1 MGLKKCPAE
10 FPMGLSKKIFI
21 SYVEEDGAVAHEIAA
36 GLESQGYSS
45 WYYERDCPAGADYF
59 EETFKAISD
68 CEAMIVLISPRSLP
82 SDQVTREIVRAV
94 ESSKATLP
102 LLLEISHDDFTRRRP
117 GWKQAMAA
125 ANATRIPPD
134 RIPTIIPALV
144 AGLSAKGIQAETNG
158 HAAPIAAPPKQAT
171 GTHGTAPTAAP
182 PTAVIT
188 PAAPIQPPT
197 ARVEPTGPA
206 TAPAPVPAAVTTS
219 TRIPQ
224 PSVATAA
231 PQQLPWKALA
241 VAAAAV
247 VLAVSAWAIVRS
259 RKPKPIVAPPVPTT
273 ATIVLQYAA
282 DRHKCT
288 PDLNLTIAGAP
299 YHPTSNRFAA
309 TGVKIDAQEY
319 AIDGVINCP
328 SRRTTKASGSGA
340 IDVHE
345 GAVFDFAWQA
355 KPGGG
360 GSTVDIIRVT
370 DNAGA
375 GANAD
380 NRNSDSQDSGRS
392 NGNHTVKPVPA
403 PVPTPAPAATGPG
416 QQMYFNAQNAFNQG
430 RYFAPFNDSALHWA
444 IQSRN
449 AGNQNGKA
457 LEAQIVSIY
466 KTQVKHFFLQQNY
479 PAALQL
485 NAAMQNYYPGDQGLL
500 QDQQKILAAA
510 NGRPGGYQAPVNGQV
525 PVGPYPPGYPP
536 PYQPRPG
543 TRPPAPQR

>member
-1 MGLKKCPAE
+1 
-10 FPMGLSKKIFI
+10 MGLSKKIFI

-125 ANATRIPPD
+125 ANATRIPPN
-134 RIPTIIPALV
+134 RVPTIIPALV

-158 HAAPIAAPPKQAT
+158 HTPPPAAPPKQAT
-171 GTHGTAPTAAP
+171 GTHGTARTASPA
-182 PTAVIT
+182 AVIT
-188 PAAPIQPPT
+188 PPAPIQPPT
-197 ARVEPTGPA
+197 ARVEPV
-206 TAPAPVPAAVTTS
+206 APAPALVPASVSTS

-224 PSVATAA
+224 PPGATPT
-231 PQQLPWKALA
+231 PQQLPWKAF
-241 VAAAAV
+241 AAAAVAV

-259 RKPKPIVAPPVPTT
+259 RKPKPVVVPPAPTT
-273 ATIVLQYAA
+273 ATIVLKYAA
-282 DRHKCT
+282 DRHKCA

-299 YHPTSNRFAA
+299 YHPTSNPFAA
-309 TGVKIDAQEY
+309 SGVKIGAQEY

-328 SRRTTKASGSGA
+328 GRRTIKASGAGA

-360 GSTVDIIRVT
+360 STVDIIRVT
-370 DNAGA
+370 DNGGA
-375 GANAD
+375 GAADNGSNAD
-380 NRNSDSQDSGRS
+380 NRNSDSQDSARS
-392 NGNHTVKPVPA
+392 NGTHTAKPVPA
-403 PVPTPAPAATGPG
+403 PVPIPVAAATDPGNKCIRTHKTPTTRDATLRRSTTPLCIGP
-416 QQMYFNAQNAFNQG
+416 F
-430 RYFAPFNDSALHWA
+430 
-444 IQSRN
+444 SR
-449 AGNQNGKA
+449 AMR
-457 LEAQIVSIY
+457 EI
-466 KTQVKHFFLQQNY
+466 KT
-479 PAALQL
+479 A
-485 NAAMQNYYPGDQGLL
+485 
-500 QDQQKILAAA
+500 
-510 NGRPGGYQAPVNGQV
+510 RPWK
-525 PVGPYPPGYPP
+525 
-536 PYQPRPG
+536 R
-543 TRPPAPQR
+543 RS

>member
-1 MGLKKCPAE
+1 
-10 FPMGLSKKIFI
+10 MGLSKKIFI

-158 HAAPIAAPPKQAT
+158 HTSPPAAPPKQAT
-171 GTHGTAPTAAP
+171 GTHGTARTTSAP
-182 PTAVIT
+182 PADVIT
-188 PAAPIQPPT
+188 PPLPIQPAT
-197 ARVEPTGPA
+197 ARMEPTVPA
-206 TAPAPVPAAVTTS
+206 QPPAPTPVTTS
-219 TRIPQ
+219 TRL
-224 PSVATAA
+224 PSPPAPAA
-231 PQQLPWKALA
+231 GTQQLPWKAF
-241 VAAAAV
+241 AAAAVAV
-247 VLAVSAWAIVRS
+247 VLAVSAWAVVRS
-259 RKPKPIVAPPVPTT
+259 RKPKPIVAPPAPTT

-299 YHPTSNRFAA
+299 YHPTSNPFAA
-309 TGVKIDAQEY
+309 TGVKIGAQEY

-328 SRRTTKASGSGA
+328 GRHAIKASGSGA
-340 IDVHE
+340 IDIHE

-360 GSTVDIIRVT
+360 ASTVDIIRVS
-370 DNAGA
+370 DNGNAGTA
-375 GANAD
+375 DNGSSAD
-380 NRNSDSQDSGRS
+380 NRNSDSQDSERS
-392 NGNHTVKPVPA
+392 NGAHAVKPVSAPAPVPA
-403 PVPTPAPAATGPG
+403 PATTEPG

-457 LEAQIVSIY
+457 LEAQIVGVY
-466 KTQVKHFFLQQNY
+466 KTQVKQFFLQQNY

-525 PVGPYPPGYPP
+525 PVAPYPPGYPP
-536 PYQPRPG
+536 QYQPRPG
-543 TRPPAPQR
+543 TRPPSSRR